1 MKRVFLLSLF
11 ACFCFN
17 AVVSAAQDEIIG
29 EVKKVKGTATIT
41 QGSETANASVGTK
54 VYKKAV
60 LKTSKDSSMSFT
72 LKDNTVLSMGPD
84 SVLSVESFAFVPQ
97 DKNLSLLAKM
107 NKGSA
112 TYSSGTIGK
121 LAPEAVKIDTPDM
134 SIGIRGTYFL
144 VNVTE

>member
-1 MKRVFLLSLF
+1 MKKALWVSLLF
-11 ACFCFN
+11 FFCFN
-17 AVVSAAQDEIIG
+17 AVALAAQDDIIG

-41 QGSETANASVGTK
+41 YDGATATASTGAK

-60 LKTSKDSSMSFT
+60 LKTSKDSSLSFT

-84 SVLSVESFAFVPQ
+84 SVLSVETFVFVPQ
-97 DKNLSLLAKM
+97 DKNLSLLTKM

-121 LAPEAVKIDTPDM
+121 LAPEMVKIETPDV

-144 VNVTE
+144 VTVNE